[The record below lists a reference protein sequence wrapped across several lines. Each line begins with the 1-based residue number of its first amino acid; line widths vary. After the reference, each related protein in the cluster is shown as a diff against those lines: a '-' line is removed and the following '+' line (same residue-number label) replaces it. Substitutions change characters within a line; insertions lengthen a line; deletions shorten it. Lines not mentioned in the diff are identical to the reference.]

1 MAEVR
6 FDDLAAANLGRL
18 YDDPTKA
25 QLADRVD
32 VWLVRLEAGDEAT
45 TRDEY
50 RSPALGLVYVILVY
64 GSGEQ
69 VGDRLEAPLGRA
81 ELRALPRPG
90 RVALTN
96 TRERGLRRAGPC
108 RRALLGGAGPA
119 LGGRRAHR

>member
-6 FDDLAAANLGRL
+6 FDEFAAATLQSL

-32 VWLVRLEAGDEAT
+32 VWLDHLEAGNEAT

-69 VGDRLEAPLGRA
+69 WAIVWKRHSD
-81 ELRALPRPG
+81 ELCFVHYL
-90 RVALTN
+90 
-96 TRERGLRRAGPC
+96 
-108 RRALLGGAGPA
+108 GPA
-119 LGGRRAHR
+119 ESL

>member
-1 MAEVR
+1 MGEVR
-6 FDDLAAANLGRL
+6 FDDLAAATLGRL

-32 VWLVRLEAGDEAT
+32 VWLDRLEAGDEAT

-69 VGDRLEAPLGRA
+69 WAIVWKRHSD
-81 ELRALPRPG
+81 ELSFVHYL
-90 RVALTN
+90 
-96 TRERGLRRAGPC
+96 
-108 RRALLGGAGPA
+108 GPA
-119 LGGRRAHR
+119 ESL